1 MFWGVSKL
9 DIRLNDLRK
18 RLLQQAAAAAGAE
31 SAAPAPVV
39 RARDLAAATQT
50 RQDSPEAVDPETRI
64 YSVRRLLQNFS
75 PEMEPVDESGA
86 AAHTPPENGSAA
98 TAGPSANDEAPATR
112 GEAPAT
118 RGEAPAG
125 TEGLSGAILDYVAKS
140 EASEYQLFQ
149 AVSKI
154 FEQTKALQDR
164 LAKLP
169 LEYEPIEKLGRSVAV
184 VFGPLEAFQKQVK
197 QLARA
202 FEPMRTIQTQVAHLA
217 QNFIP
222 AKALEQQL
230 ENLAGAFEIHL
241 GLLVKALE
249 PAIEIQN
256 RAEQLVKLLQP
267 AQTLQEEFTR
277 LAGMFISEP
286 TSQADPA
293 ASVEPSDGVKA
304 PEEPPVPGSA

>member
-1 MFWGVSKL
+1 MIWGVSKL

-31 SAAPAPVV
+31 SAPAPVV

-50 RQDSPEAVDPETRI
+50 RQDSAEAIDPETRI

-86 AAHTPPENGSAA
+86 AARTPPENGSAA
-98 TAGPSANDEAPATR
+98 TAGPSANDEAPATHD
-112 GEAPAT
+112 
-118 RGEAPAG
+118 EAPAG
-125 TEGLSGAILDYVAKS
+125 TEGLPGAILDYVARS

-169 LEYEPIEKLGRSVAV
+169 LEYEPIEKLGRSIAV

-217 QNFIP
+217 QNFTP
-222 AKALEQQL
+222 AKALEEQL

-241 GLLVKALE
+241 GVLVKALE
-249 PAIEIQN
+249 PAIEIQT

-277 LAGMFISEP
+277 LAGMFVATEP
-286 TSQADPA
+286 ASQADPA
-293 ASVEPSDGVKA
+293 SSVEPSVGVKA
-304 PEEPPVPGSA
+304 PEEPPVPDPPK